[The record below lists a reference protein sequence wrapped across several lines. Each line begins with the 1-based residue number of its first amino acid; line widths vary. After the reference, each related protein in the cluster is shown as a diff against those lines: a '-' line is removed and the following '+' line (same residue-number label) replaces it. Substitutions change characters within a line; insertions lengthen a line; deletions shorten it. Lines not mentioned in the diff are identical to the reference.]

1 MRKLGDLSTQDS
13 EAIFLTDIKSPQ
25 REDALKDLLSNQS
38 CICGRDLVP
47 EKMMTV

>member
-25 REDALKDLLSNQS
+25 REDVSDLCPIKAAFVVEIL
-38 CICGRDLVP
+38 CWKR
-47 EKMMTV
+47 